1 MQDQTKNLRKKKVSV
16 GFVVD
21 ANSLLEQD
29 VQQEMVHWYDLITEN
44 IGMT

>member
-1 MQDQTKNLRKKKVSV
+1 MAKNELQEQELQDQTKNLRKKKVSV

-29 VQQEMVHWYDLITEN
+29 VQQEME
-44 IGMT
+44 